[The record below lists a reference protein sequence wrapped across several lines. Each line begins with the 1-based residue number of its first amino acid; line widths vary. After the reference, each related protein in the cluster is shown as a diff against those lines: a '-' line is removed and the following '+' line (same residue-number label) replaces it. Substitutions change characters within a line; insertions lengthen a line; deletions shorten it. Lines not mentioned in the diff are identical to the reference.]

1 MRDMNEN
8 TINVAKGIF
17 GFVFENRDKLDMN
30 VYRTLTHDLGIIIRG
45 DKLAMPYTA
54 DKVELME
61 ELMADRPDATVAGE

>member
-1 MRDMNEN
+1 MRDMNHKVK
-8 TINVAKGIF
+8 VAKGIF

-61 ELMADRPDATVAGE
+61 ELMADRPDATVAGN